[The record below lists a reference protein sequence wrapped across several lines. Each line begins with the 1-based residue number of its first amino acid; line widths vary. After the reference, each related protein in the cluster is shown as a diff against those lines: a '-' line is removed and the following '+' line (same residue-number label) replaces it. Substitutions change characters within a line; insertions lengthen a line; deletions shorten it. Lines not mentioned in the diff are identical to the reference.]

1 MTVGFLG
8 LGWMG
13 SNFAGRLVG
22 AGHRV
27 VGFDPVPERL
37 AAAVELGVQAARDGR
52 EAAEAGDVALTSLPS
67 SAVFERVAAETLVP
81 AARPGRVFVDLG
93 TTEVSVARRT
103 AGALAERGAALVDAP
118 VSGDPRGDVHVFV
131 GGPPEAVE
139 RAMPILRRLAGAKP
153 CVHAGPTGCGQIL
166 KGVNQLAMGLVQ
178 AAWLETV
185 SYATRQ
191 GLDPAVVA
199 EAVGGPDGWR
209 ATLAETARSVQNGDP
224 DAFDLKFAEWPYFL
238 NAAREAGIRMP
249 MLEALAAFLEG
260 RSRDRRDNMGRPY
273 APLWSALHEVGGGA
287 PGPSGT

>member
-13 SNFAGRLVG
+13 SNFARRLVG

-27 VGFDPVPERL
+27 IGFDPVPERL
-37 AAAVELGVQAARDGR
+37 AAAAEFGVLAARDATV
-52 EAAEAGDVALTSLPS
+52 AAEAGEVVLASLPS

-81 AARPGRVFVDLG
+81 AASPGRVFVDLG
-93 TTEVSVARRT
+93 TTEVSVTRRT
-103 AGALAERGAALVDAP
+103 AQALAERGAALVDAP

-131 GGPPEAVE
+131 GGPPEAVD
-139 RAMPILRRLAGAKP
+139 RGMPILRTLAGAKP
-153 CVHAGPTGCGQIL
+153 CVHAGPSGCGQIL

-191 GLDPAVVA
+191 GLDPGVVA

-209 ATLAETARSVQNGDP
+209 ATLAETALLVKNGDP
-224 DAFDLKFAEWPYFL
+224 DAFDLKFAEWPYIL
-238 NAAREAGIRMP
+238 NAAWKAGIRMP
-249 MLEALAAFLEG
+249 MLEALAEFLDG
-260 RSRDRRDNMGRPY
+260 RATDRRDNMGRPY
-273 APLWSALHEVGGGA
+273 APLWSALNEEGGE
-287 PGPSGT
+287 PGPGGT